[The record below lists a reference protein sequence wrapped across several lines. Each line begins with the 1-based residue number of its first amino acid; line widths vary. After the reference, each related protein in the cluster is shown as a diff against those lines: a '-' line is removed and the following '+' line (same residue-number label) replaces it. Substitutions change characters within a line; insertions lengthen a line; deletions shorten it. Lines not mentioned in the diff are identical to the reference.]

1 MFDPIAGTST
11 QRSHAEDKSLRER
24 GHSADKNSSE
34 HTTFIAPMSTNKEED
49 NESQEFGGK
58 SSGRI
63 M

>member
-11 QRSHAEDKSLRER
+11 QRSHVEDKSLGER
-24 GHSADKNSSE
+24 HSADKNSSE
-34 HTTFIAPMSTNKEED
+34 HTTFIAPMSTNKED